1 MPHGQPGILSVEELR
16 RRRLIHLGLLS
27 KRDRETDRETD
38 RDGEGRRQT
47 ESIVEPAPDNER
59 RGGLEENSNQ
69 EPVLPDSMA
78 ADPEGLTGAPV
89 GQRHTERDRERGSV
103 GKGRLRAGGAA
114 SSCLHQVHV
123 AEISLITLLWQR
135 ASTSYWPGQLS
146 TIVLAGGGTAYL
158 IG

>member
-1 MPHGQPGILSVEELR
+1 VVLGAALPHGQPGILSVEELR

-69 EPVLPDSMA
+69 EPALSDSMA

-89 GQRHTERDRERGSV
+89 GQKETERHGETQRETESAAVSARAALEQEAQ
-103 GKGRLRAGGAA
+103 LRAACIK
-114 SSCLHQVHV
+114 SM
-123 AEISLITLLWQR
+123 WQR
-135 ASTSYWPGQLS
+135 SL
-146 TIVLAGGGTAYL
+146 
-158 IG
+158 